1 MGIIRII
8 SALRHN
14 TQLKARDLF
23 SLFSIPKKQILTFHH
38 LHILQRKFPQEF
50 VFTGCVD
57 DAGSRVSE
65 EEK

>member
-14 TQLKARDLF
+14 TQLKARDII
-23 SLFSIPKKQILTFHH
+23 SLERIVKKQILTFHH
-38 LHILQRKFPQEF
+38 LHILQRQFPQEF